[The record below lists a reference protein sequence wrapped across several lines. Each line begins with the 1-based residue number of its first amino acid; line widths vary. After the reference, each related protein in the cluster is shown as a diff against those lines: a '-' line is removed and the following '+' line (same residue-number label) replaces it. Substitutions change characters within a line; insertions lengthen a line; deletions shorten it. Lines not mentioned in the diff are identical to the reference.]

1 MTEAEKRA
9 TRRYRTK
16 TNSMTILFRMF
27 REDEVQLYQYLSTI
41 ENKTEYIKGLIRKDM
56 EEHRGK

>member
-9 TRRYRTK
+9 TKKYRTK
-16 TNSMTILFRMF
+16 TNSVTILFRMF
-27 REDEVQLYQYLSTI
+27 REDEKELYQFLLPK

-56 EEHRGK
+56 EEAQGK